1 MKHKVYI
8 KEVVNRY
15 ILKKNKGNSWSEGF
29 HSREKGKFLTNLRKK
44 EI

>member
-15 ILKKNKGNSWSEGF
+15 ILKKIKGIVGVKVF
-29 HSREKGKFLTNLRKK
+29 TPGKRESF
-44 EI
+44 